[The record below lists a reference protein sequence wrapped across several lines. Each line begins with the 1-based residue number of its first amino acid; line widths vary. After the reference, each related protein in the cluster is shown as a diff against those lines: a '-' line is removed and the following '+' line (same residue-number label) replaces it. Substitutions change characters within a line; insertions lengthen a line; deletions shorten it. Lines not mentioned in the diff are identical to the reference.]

1 MKIKSFLVYTFG
13 IQIGSVIL
21 LWLLLIGW
29 LQFFY
34 LPDIV
39 DDDDFNQQQQIV
51 TQGIAQ
57 TLGTVSDNQE
67 YFDTLAA
74 TLQKMYTDAMEN
86 GLDTSYKPFMVVRD
100 KQGHVLYRNSEK
112 IADPSLKSVN
122 DLTNLYKDWHF
133 TSAWDDKHKLEVV
146 IAESYLERRKL
157 IGNPAEGTAIPLAFI
172 LGIMLIAILI
182 TAYFSIRPIKKIAT
196 IISSR
201 QPGNLA
207 PIDTKDMYKE
217 TRPIISAINKL
228 MARVDEANQREKRFM
243 ADAAHELRTPIAA
256 VTAQLHLL
264 MNIDNPK
271 EKAEIIN
278 DMKETLNRAASV
290 SHQLIDLARLEAEDF
305 TIRKEKIDLPTLIS
319 HLISSH
325 IPYALSKDI
334 DVELQSPD
342 AFDVTTDKL
351 ALSNVFTSLIENA
364 IKYCPE
370 KAKIKVTIKNL
381 SPFGATITIQDNGRG
396 IPDEERE
403 HLFSRFYRVPGT
415 LEMGSGL
422 GLSIAQNLAS
432 KIGATLKVTEGLD
445 NKGVG
450 FIIDVP

>member
-112 IADPSLKSVN
+112 IADPSLKSVK

-182 TAYFSIRPIKKIAT
+182 TAYFSIRPIKKLRLLFLRV
-196 IISSR
+196 SR
-201 QPGNLA
+201 
-207 PIDTKDMYKE
+207 
-217 TRPIISAINKL
+217 
-228 MARVDEANQREKRFM
+228 
-243 ADAAHELRTPIAA
+243 
-256 VTAQLHLL
+256 
-264 MNIDNPK
+264 
-271 EKAEIIN
+271 EI
-278 DMKETLNRAASV
+278 
-290 SHQLIDLARLEAEDF
+290 
-305 TIRKEKIDLPTLIS
+305 
-319 HLISSH
+319 
-325 IPYALSKDI
+325 
-334 DVELQSPD
+334 
-342 AFDVTTDKL
+342 
-351 ALSNVFTSLIENA
+351 
-364 IKYCPE
+364 
-370 KAKIKVTIKNL
+370 
-381 SPFGATITIQDNGRG
+381 
-396 IPDEERE
+396 
-403 HLFSRFYRVPGT
+403 
-415 LEMGSGL
+415 
-422 GLSIAQNLAS
+422 
-432 KIGATLKVTEGLD
+432 
-445 NKGVG
+445 
-450 FIIDVP
+450 